1 MVFLLSVFC
10 SCGNKNAVSNNQ
22 YTKETSITIPSTDS
36 EEDDSRMSKIL
47 ERG

>member
-10 SCGNKNAVSNNQ
+10 SCGNKNAVSNNP
-22 YTKETSITIPSTDS
+22 YTKEPSIAIPSTDS